1 MNVYDNILRLRREQR
16 KGLAVLIDP
25 DKTDSDSIATLCA
38 HFADYQPDM
47 ILVGGSLVAAD
58 TSITVDAIKHCT
70 QSPVVLFPGNATQI
84 AERADA
90 MLLLSLISGRNAEYL
105 IGQHVNAAMRIA
117 ASGIE
122 TIATGYML
130 IDGGAATSV
139 EYISATRPIPFNKC
153 DIAVATAVAG
163 EMLGLRAIYLEAG
176 SGARQPVSPEMIS
189 AVRAKVNIPL
199 IVGGGLRTPESI
211 TAACT
216 AGADIVVV
224 GTALETD
231 AGKYQSIYNAVHRL

>member
-25 DKTDSDSIATLCA
+25 DKTNNDSIASLCA
-38 HFADYQPDM
+38 QFIDNQPDI
-47 ILVGGSLVAAD
+47 ILVGGSLVASE
-58 TSITVDAIKHCT
+58 TSITVDAIKRCT
-70 QSPVVLFPGNATQI
+70 SSPVVLFPGNATQI
-84 AERADA
+84 VDRADA

-122 TIATGYML
+122 TIPTGYML

-139 EYISATRPIPFNKC
+139 EYISATRPIPYNKC

-189 AVRAKVNIPL
+189 AVRAKISIPL

-224 GTALETD
+224 GTALENNAD
-231 AGKYQSIYNAVHRL
+231 SYKSIYNAVRRL